1 MLSLTANVEG
11 LLDAVPNA
19 LVGADSAG
27 MIRFVNRQTE
37 LLFGIQAQ
45 AQEEIAEQRATE
57 QMHMA
62 ELERFQQMT
71 IERALKVIELK
82 EEIESLKGSG
92 TTERGE
98 NNDQRRFDG

>member
-11 LLDAVPNA
+11 LLDAVPDA

-45 AQEEIAEQRATE
+45 AQEEIAEQRAKE

-82 EEIESLKGSG
+82 KEIESLKGSG

-98 NNDQRRFDG
+98 DNDQW